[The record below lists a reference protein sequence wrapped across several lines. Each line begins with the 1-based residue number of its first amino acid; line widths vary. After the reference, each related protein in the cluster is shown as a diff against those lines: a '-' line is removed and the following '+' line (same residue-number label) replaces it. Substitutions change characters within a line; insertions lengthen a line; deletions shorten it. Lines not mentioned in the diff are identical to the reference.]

1 MPSSSGKQVEDEI
14 KPGQTFS
21 SPLRRNTPRPRYPIR
36 LDDLSRDDIHALTKI
51 LHIDNTSATAPSV
64 DNRIQKLIDA
74 LPAHLRSSFLLRLVP
89 NSILCHAAVCPLHN
103 GMNRHIIHHVW
114 MLIKREVTFHLD
126 IMYAYPHVVGLEEK
140 AILRNLRA
148 VSGMWTPSSSED
160 SPLGAWDFQTNRCEA
175 CMLARIGA
183 RPTILR
189 NMRIVLLSRSQM
201 RKAMRAP
208 SLIPWVD
215 AWIAQYG
222 ELSTEMFFRSGEK
235 AFAMKR
241 AMNAAVLARY
251 EERKL
256 RRKKDNTFSVD
267 DVAYVDGAPHMKM
280 TRGVKQ
286 GNNMGGDMCFPD
298 WQFETLEDEI
308 DSIVELYASLPSGS
322 EPASGHPSMPLQHE
336 SPSPRKDGRD
346 RQSSGPHINFVE
358 KPWDVCLDTTHID
371 PPQQKVPKRASLD
384 IPRSSSRSSTAA
396 ERESKNDFTSE
407 YSQGSWETA
416 SISSDS
422 TSRTT
427 WTSCYGDK

>member
-1 MPSSSGKQVEDEI
+1 MPSSLEKQVKDET

-21 SPLRRNTPRPRYPIR
+21 SPLRKHTPRPRYPLR

-64 DNRIQKLIDA
+64 NNRIRNLIDA
-74 LPAHLRSSFLLRLVP
+74 LPPRLKSSFLLRLVP

-126 IMYAYPHVVGLEEK
+126 IMYAYPNVVGLEEK

-148 VSGMWTPSSSED
+148 VSGMWTPPSSED

-183 RPTILR
+183 SPTILR

-201 RKAMRAP
+201 RKGMRAP

-241 AMNAAVLARY
+241 AMNAAVTARY

-256 RRKKDNTFSVD
+256 RRKKGNTFSVVD
-267 DVAYVDGAPHMKM
+267 GAYVDGGSHLRM

-286 GNNMGGDMCFPD
+286 GNNMGGEMCFPNC
-298 WQFETLEDEI
+298 QFESLEDEI

-322 EPASGHPSMPLQHE
+322 EPASRQPSMPLQQE
-336 SPSPRKDGRD
+336 SPSPKKDGQD
-346 RQSSGPHINFVE
+346 RRSSGPHMNLVE
-358 KPWDVCLDTTHID
+358 KPRDVCLDTTDID
-371 PPQQKVPKRASLD
+371 PPKQKVSRRASLD
-384 IPRSSSRSSTAA
+384 IQRSSSRPTMAA
-396 ERESKNDFTSE
+396 ERESTNDFTSE
-407 YSQGSWETA
+407 YSKGSWETA
-416 SISSDS
+416 SIPSDG

-427 WTSCYGDK
+427 WTFCYRDK